1 MQVLWFKRDLQ
12 VADHAALRCVLQCG
26 RPVLPLHIVEP
37 GLWAQPDL
45 SGRHY
50 AFLRECLADLD
61 QQLRLLGSSLVVRA
75 CVPCSFP
82 LPSITSGSIGRAPA
96 LHLAHLFTDYEPG
109 IHYGQVQM
117 RSGTTGINAVRVY
130 NPIKQ
135 SLDQDPE
142 GAFIRCWVPKLC
154 DMPSGLIHTPWFA
167 PDKIGGY
174 PKPLVEKNR
183 PEPRP

>member
-1 MQVLWFKRDLQ
+1 MINACMRALTATGWLNFRMRSMLMSFTVYHLWLNWK
-12 VADHAALRCVLQCG
+12 G
-26 RPVLPLHIVEP
+26 
-37 GLWAQPDL
+37 
-45 SGRHY
+45 
-50 AFLRECLADLD
+50 
-61 QQLRLLGSSLVVRA
+61 
-75 CVPCSFP
+75 
-82 LPSITSGSIGRAPA
+82 PA

-142 GAFIRCWVPKLC
+142 GAFIRCWVPELC

-174 PKPLVEKNR
+174 PKPLVEEKQARTQTLSTSYSPSEAVRHIRLQQLRWSSATEAAPGDLYSSSDQKPFPPKANCR
-183 PEPRP
+183 YKTL